1 MSRWR
6 VVVVAVVV
14 IGVAAIGLS
23 LWHGPLWHG
32 RAGSP
37 PLTVSSPNPPT
48 SGNIQPAADS
58 GPSQAPA
65 QAVTPGVMYFTG
77 LKLDTSAKAPQACLS
92 FSLPLSTAAQT
103 HFEDFVRIEPAARV
117 SLQANGNRLCIGG
130 LALEKHYNV
139 TIAKGIPAEGGIVS
153 LQPETVPVSFGEMPP
168 HIAFADSGFILSRE
182 QVQGMPIETVNVD
195 KVKVT
200 VARIGDRILA
210 RTELG
215 KSYTDREGEY
225 DEETHSYASTIA
237 VPVWS
242 GVLSVKKR
250 LNERVITG
258 FPIADILSPRKPG
271 AYSIT
276 LDYVR
281 EPGTNRERYGYSDEE
296 TRQRWI
302 FDTDLMM
309 TSFASQDGLHVFVR
323 SLKTAKPVA
332 GAEVSLLAANNDELG
347 RGKSDGDGQVIFAAG
362 LTRGTNALAPRM
374 LMAYQ
379 GDDFTAMELNRPGL
393 DLSDQGIDGR
403 EEARAVDAFLYTDR
417 GIYRPGETI
426 DVTGLI
432 RDRIGKAAPPTPIAL
447 VLKRPDDVEAGHW
460 RLDPNEAGGIFQPI
474 VLSPTAPRGGWHIEA
489 SLAGDKTVIGTVD
502 IQVQDFVPQ
511 RLKVTLSTEAK
522 VLKPDSSANI
532 DVNARFLFGAPAA
545 ALATEGHLTFVP
557 DPAPVPEK
565 GWHFGLVDERLQSE
579 PQDLTIGNTDAD
591 GKTQLAVDPSRLKLP
606 ETSIP
611 LKAKIDIAV
620 VEPGGRTTDNQIELP
635 VALKPVLLG
644 LRAMAAGGQVGEGE
658 KARIELSLFEPGGK
672 RIARPRIDYHV
683 IALVDTYDYYSEDGR
698 WQWKRFTR
706 ERPVV
711 VASTAL
717 NADRPTVIET
727 PELAW
732 GRYRIEATDPDT
744 GVTSSILIRAGW
756 MVSAE
761 ENPAPE
767 KVTLSLDGP
776 AVKAGETA
784 HIKIKP
790 PFAGEVLLTVASSRV
805 FLEKTVSVPAE
816 GKTVDIPASADWG
829 PGAYVIASLYRPQ
842 SAAQG
847 HAPLRAVGVAWVPL
861 DMQDRTLNV
870 AIGSPQVA
878 RPRGKLD
885 VPVTVTGAK
894 SGEPVYVTLAAVDE
908 GILQL
913 TRFVSPDP
921 NNYYFGKRRLAVDIR
936 DDYAHLIDANGAA
949 AGEIRQGGDSGGAGL
964 PVVPTKTVALFSG
977 MVKLDSAGK
986 AVIPLELPD
995 FNGGLRLMAVA
1006 FGTSGIGHAEVQ
1018 MPVRDP
1024 VVAEISLPRFLA
1036 PDDKARMTL
1045 LVNNVEGAAGNYH
1058 VHIAGS
1064 GAVAGAAV
1072 DEDMTLAAAAQKI
1085 ATYPIAAGAPGIGA
1099 VKLTLS
1105 GPDKLK
1111 IDHEWQITVRPPH
1124 FPLTI
1129 GTVAQQ
1135 QPGEEFKLDPAL
1147 LKGFVPGTAKVTIGF
1162 STLRGIDLP
1171 GLVEALDRYPYGCS
1185 EQLVSRALPL
1195 VYLEDLKLAANKVGP
1210 EDEHLRVQDAI
1221 NMLLER
1227 EDNDGSFG
1235 LWRLG
1240 DRNATPY
1247 LGAYIVD
1254 FLARAKTKGYAV
1266 PDEALNRAYAGMDR
1280 YDNSGSW
1287 QTAVFWSPMMQ
1298 PQYRNDPVL
1307 AGQAYA
1313 AYVLAR
1319 AKRADI
1325 GNLRYLHDNSFDRLE
1340 PAAKAQLGAALAM
1353 MGDRARAAHA
1363 LDTAEREIV
1372 QVRPKWD
1379 WAGDYYRTRIRDIAM
1394 MLALSAEIGDSERVG
1409 RLTAQ
1414 LEGLDARTD
1423 QLMTQEQ
1430 AWLSV
1435 AAATLLAKGGPI
1447 TVSVN
1452 KASATPTPPPLTL
1465 KPDNAQIAAGFGVVN
1480 KGQSPIFRAVTAY
1493 GVPSA
1498 APSAMSNAVTLTKTV
1513 TAMDGSPVDLAAVKQ
1528 NDRLVVHLSGT
1539 SGDDAYHQDIL
1550 VDMLPAGWEIEAV
1563 IKPSRKDSP
1572 NGFPWLGAISPTK
1585 SAQKRDDRFVA
1596 ALDLGATS
1604 EVQSS
1609 GEDGSDDEGEASEK
1623 TDPKAFNLAYVVR
1636 AITPGSFVLPAAV
1649 LQDMYRP
1656 PVMARTAVGT
1666 LTVAGKP

>member
-1 MSRWR
+1 MSRGR
-6 VVVVAVVV
+6 IVVVALVV
-14 IGVAAIGLS
+14 IGMAAIGLS
-23 LWHGPLWHG
+23 LWHGQS
-32 RAGSP
+32 GSP
-37 PLTVSSPNPPT
+37 PLTVSS
-48 SGNIQPAADS
+48 SGPVAPADLHPAASS
-58 GPSQAPA
+58 GEAASTAP
-65 QAVTPGVMYFTG
+65 AVTPGVMYFTG
-77 LKLDTSAKAPQACLS
+77 LKLDTSANAPQACLS
-92 FSLPLSTAAQT
+92 FSLPLGTSPQI
-103 HFEDFVRIEPAARV
+103 HLEDFIRIEPAARV
-117 SLQANGNRLCIGG
+117 SLQPNGNRLCIGG
-130 LALEKHYNV
+130 LALDKHYTV
-139 TIAKGIPAEGGIVS
+139 TVAKGIPAEGGIVS
-153 LQPETVPVSFGEMPP
+153 LQPEAVPVSFGEMPP

-215 KSYTDREGEY
+215 KSYSDREGEY
-225 DEETHSYASTIA
+225 DQESGSYTSTIA

-258 FPIADILSPRKPG
+258 FPIADILSPRRPG
-271 AYSIT
+271 AYSVT
-276 LDYVR
+276 LDFVR
-281 EPGTNRERYGYSDEE
+281 DPGANPQRYGYIDEE

-309 TSFASQDGLHVFVR
+309 TSFAGQDGLHVFVR
-323 SLKTAKPVA
+323 SLKTAKPVS

-347 RGKSDGDGQVIFAAG
+347 RAKSDGDGQVVFPAG
-362 LTRGTNALAPRM
+362 LTRGVNALAPHM

-393 DLSDQGIDGR
+393 DLSDQGVDGR

-426 DVTGLI
+426 DVMGLI
-432 RDRIGKAAPPTPIAL
+432 RDRIGKAASPTPIAL

-474 VLSPTAPRGGWHIEA
+474 VLSATAPRGGWHLEA
-489 SLAGDKTVIGTVD
+489 SLAGDKTVIGRAD

-511 RLKVTLSTEAK
+511 RLKVLLSTEAK
-522 VLKPDSSANI
+522 LLKPDAPADI

-545 ALATEGHLTFVP
+545 ALQAEGHLTFEP

-591 GKTQLAVDPSRLKLP
+591 GKTRVSIDPARLKLP
-606 ETSIP
+606 DTSIP

-620 VEPGGRTTDNQIELP
+620 VEPGGRTTDNQLELP
-635 VALKPVLLG
+635 VALKPVLMG
-644 LRAMAAGGQVGEGE
+644 LRPMASGGQVNEGE

-683 IALVDTYDYYSEDGR
+683 IELVDSYDYYAEGGR

-706 ERPVV
+706 ERPVLI
-711 VASTAL
+711 ASTAL
-717 NADRPTVIET
+717 GADRPTMIET
-727 PELAW
+727 PELEW

-744 GVTSSILIRAGW
+744 GVTSSILIHAGW
-756 MVSAE
+756 MMSAE

-767 KVTLSLDGP
+767 KVTLSLDG
-776 AVKAGETA
+776 ATVKAGETA
-784 HIKIKP
+784 HIRIKP

-805 FLEKTVSVPAE
+805 FLEKTVSVPAD
-816 GKTVDIPASADWG
+816 GMTVDIPASADWG

-870 AIGSPQVA
+870 AIGAPQVA

-894 SGEPVYVTLAAVDE
+894 SGEPVYATLAAVDE

-913 TRFVSPDP
+913 TRFASPDP
-921 NNYYFGKRRLAVDIR
+921 NGYYFGKRRLAVDIR

-949 AGEIRQGGDSGGAGL
+949 AGDIRQGGDTGGAGL

-986 AVIPLELPD
+986 AVIPLDLPD

-1006 FGTSGIGHAEVQ
+1006 FGTSGIGHAEAQ

-1064 GAVAGAAV
+1064 GAVSGAVV
-1072 DEDMTLAAAAQKI
+1072 DEDMNLAAAAQKI
-1085 ATYPIAAGAPGIGA
+1085 ATYPIDAGAPGIGTVA
-1099 VKLTLS
+1099 LTLT
-1105 GPDKLK
+1105 GPDRLKLE
-1111 IDHEWQITVRPPH
+1111 HAWQITVRPPH

-1147 LKGFVPGTAKVTIGF
+1147 LKGFLPGTAKVTVGF

-1195 VYLEDLKLAANKVGP
+1195 VYLEDLKFAANKVGP
-1210 EDEHLRVQDAI
+1210 EDERLRVQDAI

-1227 EDNDGSFG
+1227 EDSDGSFG

-1266 PDEALNRAYAGMDR
+1266 PDEALNRAYTGMDR
-1280 YDNSGSW
+1280 YDSGESW
-1287 QTAVFWSPMMQ
+1287 RVSVFWSSLMQ
-1298 PQYRNDPVL
+1298 PQYQRDPVL

-1363 LDTAEREIV
+1363 LDTAEREIL
-1372 QVRPKWD
+1372 QPRPRWE
-1379 WAGDYYRTRIRDIAM
+1379 WAGDYYRSRIRDIAM
-1394 MLALSAEIGDSERVG
+1394 MLTLAAEIGDTDRIG
-1409 RLTAQ
+1409 RLTAL
-1414 LEGLDARTD
+1414 LEGQDARTD
-1423 QLMTQEQ
+1423 EMTTQEQ
-1430 AWLSV
+1430 AWLAV
-1435 AAATLLAKGGPI
+1435 AASTLLAKGGPI
-1447 TVSVN
+1447 AVSVN
-1452 KASATPTPPPLTL
+1452 HGAAVPTPPPVTL
-1465 KPDNAQIAAGFGVVN
+1465 KPDAGQIAAGFTIAN
-1480 KGQSPIFRAVTAY
+1480 EGQSAIFRAVTAY

-1513 TAMDGSPVDLAAVKQ
+1513 TAMDGTPVDLAAVKQ
-1528 NDRLVVHLSGT
+1528 NDRLVVHLSGI

-1563 IKPSRKDSP
+1563 ISPSRKDSP

-1596 ALDLGATS
+1596 ALDLGESVSRGYRDDT
-1604 EVQSS
+1604 
-1609 GEDGSDDEGEASEK
+1609 DDDEDEGSAK
-1623 TDPKAFNLAYVVR
+1623 IDPKAFNLAYVVR
-1636 AITPGSFVLPAAV
+1636 AVTQGSFVLPAAV

-1656 PVMARTAVGT
+1656 PVMARTSVGT